1 MRSKWAE
8 PVFLNQHSRTYFRYN
23 LPGPRT
29 PLPKL
34 LIRNARVA
42 RPDGSIF
49 EGDVL
54 CSNRLIERIAPH
66 IGSPADETLNAG
78 GMLLLPGVID
88 PQVHFREPGK
98 EYKEDLGSGSRAAV
112 KGGVTSF
119 LEMPNTSPPTTSQAA
134 LNDKLKR
141 AAEKSVA
148 NYGFFIGAT
157 PDNLDEIN
165 SASPACGIKIFM
177 GASTGDLLVDRAEDL
192 ERIFAN
198 GERLIAVHAEDEAR
212 IRARREQFKN
222 RHDVAVHSE
231 IRDNQCALSAT
242 ELALSLSKKYRR
254 RLHVLHLSTHEEV
267 ELLRRDKPAWVT
279 AEVIPNHLLLNVA
292 DYARLGALVQMNP
305 PIRRPEDNAA
315 LWAGLHDGAI
325 DFVATDHAPHTLE
338 EKHKPYPESPAG
350 MPGVETSLPLMLT
363 EMKAGRCT
371 LAEIQ
376 KWMCHGPA
384 SAYGIRSKGM
394 ILEGWDADLTL
405 VDLEHARPVRN
416 EEMFTRVR
424 WSPFHGRELYG
435 WPLYTIVGGQ
445 IAYDRGKIR
454 EGVHGHA
461 LQFS

>member
-1 MRSKWAE
+1 M
-8 PVFLNQHSRTYFRYN
+8 
-23 LPGPRT
+23 
-29 PLPKL
+29 PKL
-34 LIRNARVA
+34 LIRNARIA

-49 EGDVL
+49 EGDLL
-54 CSNRLIERIAPH
+54 CHDGAIERIAAQ
-66 IGSPADETLNAG
+66 ISVPADETLDAG
-78 GMLLLPGVID
+78 GNLLLPGVID
-88 PQVHFREPGK
+88 PQVHFREPGR

-119 LEMPNTSPPTTSQAA
+119 LEMPNTDPSTSNQAA
-134 LNDKLKR
+134 LDDKLRR
-141 AAEKSVA
+141 AADKSVA

-165 SASPACGIKIFM
+165 HASPACGIKIFM
-177 GASTGDLLVDRAEDL
+177 GSSTGSLLVDKAEDL

-198 GERLIAVHAEDEAR
+198 GSRLIAVHAEDEAR
-212 IRARREQFKN
+212 IRARREQLKG
-222 RHDVAVHSE
+222 RTDVAVHSD
-231 IRDNQCALSAT
+231 IRDNRSALLAT
-242 ELALSLSKKYRR
+242 ELALALSRKYRR
-254 RLHVLHLSTHEEV
+254 RLHILHLSTHEEV

-279 AEVIPNHLLLNVA
+279 AEVIPNHLLLNVN

-325 DFVATDHAPHTLE
+325 DLIATDHAPHTLE
-338 EKHKPYPESPAG
+338 EKRKPYPQSPAG

-384 SAYGIRSKGM
+384 EAYGIRHKGK

-405 VDLEHARPVRN
+405 VDMEHAKPVRN
-416 EEMFTRVR
+416 EEMFTKVR
-424 WSPFHGRELYG
+424 WSPFNGRQLTG
-435 WPLYTIVGGQ
+435 WPIYTIVGGQ
-445 IAYDRGKIR
+445 VAFDRGKIR
-454 EGVHGHA
+454 DGVHGRP
-461 LQFS
+461 LSFT

>member
-1 MRSKWAE
+1 
-8 PVFLNQHSRTYFRYN
+8 
-23 LPGPRT
+23 
-29 PLPKL
+29 LPKL
-34 LIRNARVA
+34 LIRNARLA

-49 EGDVL
+49 EGDLL
-54 CSNRLIERIAPH
+54 CHDGVIERIAAQ
-66 IGSPADETLNAG
+66 ITAPADETLDAG
-78 GMLLLPGVID
+78 ENLLLPGVID

-119 LEMPNTSPPTTSQAA
+119 LEMPNTDPSTSNQSA
-134 LNDKLKR
+134 LDDKLRR
-141 AAEKSVA
+141 AADKCVA

-165 SASPACGIKIFM
+165 RASPACGIKIFM
-177 GASTGDLLVDRAEDL
+177 GASTGSLLVDKAEDL

-198 GERLIAVHAEDEAR
+198 GSRLIAVHAEDEAR
-212 IRARREQFKN
+212 IRARREQFKG
-222 RHDVAVHSE
+222 RSDVAVHSD
-231 IRDNQCALSAT
+231 IRDNQSALLAT
-242 ELALSLSKKYRR
+242 ELALGLSKKYRR
-254 RLHVLHLSTHEEV
+254 RLHILHLSTREEV

-279 AEVIPNHLLLNVA
+279 AEVIPNHLLLNVN

-325 DFVATDHAPHTLE
+325 DFIATDHAPHTLE
-338 EKHKPYPESPAG
+338 EKRKPYPQSPAG

-363 EMKAGRCT
+363 EMQAGRCT

-384 SAYGIRSKGM
+384 EAYGIRNKGK

-405 VDLEHARPVRN
+405 VDMVHTRPVRN
-416 EEMFTRVR
+416 EEMFTKVR
-424 WSPFHGRELYG
+424 WSPFNGRELTG
-435 WPLYTIVGGQ
+435 WPIYTIVGGQ
-445 IAYDRGKIR
+445 VVFDRGKIR
-454 EGVHGHA
+454 DGVHGRP
-461 LQFS
+461 LSFT